1 MSLKAVLAGGR
12 GLLGRALTEQLSRAG
27 WEVVVLSRAARADM
41 AVREVYWNGESGG
54 AWTAELE
61 GAAALVNFTGRNLNC
76 VFTLENS
83 REIVESRVNAVRALG
98 KAVAKCKKPPAVW
111 VQCSATGYYGS
122 TGLGLCDEDS
132 PPGHGYLAE
141 VCGQWEDAFAA
152 LELAATRRVVLR
164 LGIVLSRQGGA
175 YPPLAQ
181 LTRRF
186 LGGTAGSG
194 QQGVSWVHVNDATAV
209 FLQAIE
215 RPEMTGAYNVCA
227 PEPATNA
234 DFMRALRHSL
244 SRPWTPP
251 VPAFVVKL
259 AALYLMKTDPQ
270 LVLTGRACAPTRLQV
285 EGFQFEFPELTPALC
300 DLSKWGPA

>member
-1 MSLKAVLAGGR
+1 MSLKAVLAGGS
-12 GLLGRALTEQLSRAG
+12 GLLGRALSQKLSKLG
-27 WEVVVLSRAARADM
+27 WEVVVLSRSPREATDI
-41 AVREVYWNGESGG
+41 REVYWNGETGG

-83 REIVESRVNAVRALG
+83 REILESRVKAVRALG
-98 KAVAKCKKPPAVW
+98 KAVAKGKKPPAVW

-141 VCGQWEDAFAA
+141 VCCQWEDAFTA
-152 LELAATRRVVLR
+152 LELATTRRVVLR
-164 LGIVLSRQGGA
+164 LGVVLSRQGGA
-175 YPPLAQ
+175 YPPLAR

-194 QQGVSWVHVNDATAV
+194 QQGISWVHLNDALAV
-209 FLQAIE
+209 FLQAVE
-215 RPEMTGAYNVCA
+215 RPDMTGAYNVCA

-244 SRPWTPP
+244 GRPWTPP
-251 VPAFVVKL
+251 APAFVVKF
-259 AALYLMKTDPQ
+259 AALHLMKTDPQ
-270 LVLTGRACAPTRLQV
+270 LVLTGRACVPTRLQV
-285 EGFQFEFPELTPALC
+285 EGFQFEFSELAPALS
-300 DLSKWGPA
+300 DLAKWVPA